1 MGKWAS
7 YVVRRGDDEE
17 LDDGYQLD
25 AVEGWQ
31 WWEFPVLDEEPL
43 IQLVG
48 TGAAVSATVADS
60 DMCVVTG
67 WDGGQE
73 QWEWVFGEVAY
84 AEAAAAEGLPA
95 PDPEELAE
103 TLPERAAALA
113 VAVVEWAKAAG
124 LSADVASVTAVLET
138 DHDIAE
144 DGLQAVL
151 GAVGIVDS

>member
-7 YVVRRGDDEE
+7 YVVRRGDDEQ
-17 LDDGYQLD
+17 LDDGFQHD

-43 IQLVG
+43 VQLVG
-48 TGAAVSATVADS
+48 TGHAISATVADS

-103 TLPERAAALA
+103 TLPERAAVVAAAL
-113 VAVVEWAKAAG
+113 VEWSAAAG
-124 LSADVASVTAVLET
+124 LSADVAAVTAVLET
-138 DHDIAE
+138 DHQFAE
-144 DGLQAVL
+144 EGLEAVL
-151 GAVGIVDS
+151 TAVGIV